1 MGTPAIAGAPCIH
14 GGEVTVVSETAT
26 NQSDQSDDSGPDEG
40 GGSPITLQLGNEE
53 IVLRQRFE
61 IISIANEI
69 GIALFFTIG
78 SVAFYFHELF
88 NLGVTLFVIGS
99 IQLGIRPAIRL
110 ARRTQ
115 LRNLT
120 KGMPGEVARDF

>member
-1 MGTPAIAGAPCIH
+1 
-14 GGEVTVVSETAT
+14 VSETAT

-40 GGSPITLQLGNEE
+40 GGAPITLELGNQE

-61 IISIANEI
+61 IISIVNEI
-69 GIALFFTIG
+69 LIALFFTVG
-78 SVAFYFHELF
+78 SVAFYWEELF

-99 IQLGIRPAIRL
+99 VMLGIRPAIRL

-120 KGMPGEVARDF
+120 KGMPHEIARDF

>member
-1 MGTPAIAGAPCIH
+1 MTERSS
-14 GGEVTVVSETAT
+14 GG
-26 NQSDQSDDSGPDEG
+26 DQSRDTDRGEDASPDEG
-40 GGSPITLQLGNEE
+40 GGGPITLQLGDEE

-61 IISIANEI
+61 IYSIVNEI
-69 GIALFFTIG
+69 GIAVFFTVG
-78 SVAFYFHELF
+78 SVAFFFEALF

-115 LRNLT
+115 LRRVT
-120 KGMPGEVARDF
+120 RGMPSEVARDF